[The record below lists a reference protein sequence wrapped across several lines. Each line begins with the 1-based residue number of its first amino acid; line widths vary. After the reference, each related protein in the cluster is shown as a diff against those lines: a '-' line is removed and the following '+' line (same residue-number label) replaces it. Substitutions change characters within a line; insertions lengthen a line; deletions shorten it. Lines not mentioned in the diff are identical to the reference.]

1 MPQDG
6 QQWRA
11 QQHAI
16 CDREAQE
23 EMRDNDVSAN
33 GANERV
39 EDAGHEL
46 SGEASVQMVV
56 DLSEGDNEDE
66 GQGSEDRTHHSTS

>member
-1 MPQDG
+1 
-6 QQWRA
+6 
-11 QQHAI
+11 
-16 CDREAQE
+16 
-23 EMRDNDVSAN
+23 MRDNDVGAS

-39 EDAGHEL
+39 EDAGHDEL